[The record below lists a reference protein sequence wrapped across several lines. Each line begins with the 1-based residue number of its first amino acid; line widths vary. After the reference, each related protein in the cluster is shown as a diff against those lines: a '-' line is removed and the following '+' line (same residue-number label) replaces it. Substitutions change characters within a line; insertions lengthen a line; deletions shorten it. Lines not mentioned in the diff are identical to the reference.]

1 MLAFFGT
8 EYEAFQRAAGQMME
22 RFRGCIPEGS
32 DLARIR
38 CTRRE
43 TRDPSTV
50 GAGVLADTLGE
61 ETAAGER
68 PYNFGRYGVECA
80 CVSWRQRIVAIFP
93 THRTAGLVVIDPSAG
108 HPLKYDDVAILESAV
123 ASSHVRLEL
132 DVSHGQGWRRTG
144 SFVDTQGL
152 GDAWREDISAG
163 ARHILQMSYVPA
175 HDEHYDR

>member
-22 RFRGCIPEGS
+22 RFRGSIPEGS

-80 CVSWRQRIVAIFP
+80 CVSRRQRIVAIFP
-93 THRTAGLVVIDPSAG
+93 THTGLR
-108 HPLKYDDVAILESAV
+108 
-123 ASSHVRLEL
+123 ASS
-132 DVSHGQGWRRTG
+132 
-144 SFVDTQGL
+144 
-152 GDAWREDISAG
+152 
-163 ARHILQMSYVPA
+163 
-175 HDEHYDR
+175 